1 MPSADEQL
9 QPPMLTPPEPVAPV
23 AASDAIGKVPVPA
36 EERAKLDGDAARL
49 AKELAGLAPESD
61 AYKERVRAL
70 EALANAEIVRSANV
84 SNRMLERPT
93 RAMAT
98 LGEGSPVAKTLLD
111 LRATVEKLDPARQ
124 GDLFSPKKLLG
135 VLPFGNKL
143 RDYFRGYESSQAHLN
158 AIIESLRRGKDE
170 LLRDNGS
177 IEAEKSTMWALMG
190 ELEKHGYLARALGD
204 AVEREADALQATDAE
219 RARALREDVLFTAR
233 QKEQDIATQLAVNVQ
248 GYLALDLIKRNNA
261 ELVKGVDRATTTT
274 VAALRTAVII
284 AQGLAQQKLVL
295 DQITALRSTTSD
307 LLVSNSQMLR
317 TNATRIQEGATQPG
331 VDIEKLKEAF
341 ANVRATIDGM
351 ADYRIKALSSME
363 QTVDALNDEVGKA
376 KQYLAT
382 RREIGEVPLSQPL
395 KVLTDN
401 GGL

>member
-1 MPSADEQL
+1 MSNQL

-36 EERAKLDGDAARL
+36 DERTKLDADAARL
-49 AKELAGLAPESD
+49 ARELASLAPESD

-70 EALANAEIVRSANV
+70 EALANAEIERSANV
-84 SNRMLERPT
+84 ANRMLDRPA
-93 RAMAT
+93 RAMAA
-98 LGEGSPVAKTLLD
+98 LGESSPVAKTLVE
-111 LRATVEKLDPARQ
+111 LRGTIEKLDPARQ

-143 RDYFRGYESSQAHLN
+143 RDYFRGYESSQTHLN

-170 LLRDNGS
+170 LLRDNGA
-177 IEAEKSTMWALMG
+177 IEAEKANMWSLMG

-204 AVEREADALQATDAE
+204 AVEREAGALQTSDPE
-219 RARALREDVLFTAR
+219 RARALQEDVLFAAR
-233 QKEQDIATQLAVNVQ
+233 QKQQDIATQLAVNVQ
-248 GYLALDLIKRNNA
+248 GYMALDLIKRNNA

-307 LLVSNSQMLR
+307 LIVGNSQILR
-317 TNATRIQEGATQPG
+317 ANATRIQEGANAPS
-331 VDIEKLKEAF
+331 VDIDKLKEAF

-363 QTVDALNDEVGKA
+363 QTVDALSDEVGKA
-376 KQYLAT
+376 KQYLES
-382 RREIGEVPLSQPL
+382 RRGVEALASGEPLR
-395 KVLTDN
+395 VITDN